1 VNHLKLGLALAGFM
15 LAVLSVAYDE
25 RRLGWAAIALLVG
38 SLALRLWLR
47 KRNDSHPGQD
57 DPL

>member
-1 VNHLKLGLALAGFM
+1 MNHLKLGLALAGFV

-25 RRLGWAAIALLVG
+25 RHLGWAAIALLVG

-47 KRNDSHPGQD
+47 KRNYSHPGQD
-57 DPL
+57 GPL

>member
-1 VNHLKLGLALAGFM
+1 MNPLKLGLALAGFM

-25 RRLGWAAIALLVG
+25 RPLGWAAIALLVG
-38 SLALRLWLR
+38 SLALRLWLK
-47 KRNDSHPGQD
+47 KRNNSHPGRD